1 MDTREQWLND
11 MITEIRPIFE
21 VQGSPLPTD
30 IRVSTGIPST
40 YKRSGALSECFR
52 ESMSADG
59 SFQIFISPTIAE
71 PFKVAEQLV
80 HQLCRTTSFG
90 AYSYG
95 AKTFCKVATEMGLVA
110 NFNRPKSEIVASP
123 FFQDMYKSIIEG
135 LGAYPH
141 SELTLEGSKTQ
152 STRMLAT
159 ECETCGYLLRTSKK
173 WLLKAMPICP
183 VHLTEMKLK
192 D

>member
-1 MDTREQWLND
+1 MDTREQWLTN
-11 MITEIRPIFE
+11 MIAEIRPIFE
-21 VQGSPLPTD
+21 VQGYPLPAD
-30 IRVSTGIPST
+30 IRVSTGVPTT

-59 SFQIFISPTIAE
+59 SFQIFISPTIAQ
-71 PFKVAEQLV
+71 PYKVAEQLV
-80 HQLCRTTSFG
+80 HQLCRTTSAG
-90 AYSYG
+90 AYTYG
-95 AKTFCKVATEMGLVA
+95 AKTFCKIATEMGLIA
-110 NFNRPKSEIVASP
+110 DITRPKSEIRASAG
-123 FFQDMYKSIIEG
+123 FESMYMSIIDG

-141 SELTLEGSKTQ
+141 SELTLEGVKTQ

-159 ECETCGYLLRTSKK
+159 VCETCGYLSRTSQK
-173 WLLKAMPICP
+173 WILIKMPVCP